1 LAVLWVLPSSEVH
14 HEEGRA
20 RRRSGLTVER
30 GRSSNDTEG
39 EQRHIQMKEVG
50 EVGSALSMRMENACD
65 QVENSPVDLVSLG
78 EKELGEVGSR

>member
-1 LAVLWVLPSSEVH
+1 
-14 HEEGRA
+14 
-20 RRRSGLTVER
+20 
-30 GRSSNDTEG
+30 
-39 EQRHIQMKEVG
+39 MKEVG